1 MSERFSVIRD
11 TRHLQLLF
19 VLLMAAGVV
28 AFYVRAQFVPKSFGE
43 RGPYRAEALDEIAS
57 LPHFLSS
64 DASCIQCH
72 QAVHDERKDSPH
84 IAVLCMHC
92 HGNGRQ
98 HMAQAIKAK
107 ESPELTL
114 DRAKP
119 WDNNFVTSID
129 LFITK
134 DKAICLSCHQRV
146 VGMPK
151 TFRAID
157 PDKHLEEQG
166 ASDAASPE
174 ACFECHS
181 GHSPGI

>member
-1 MSERFSVIRD
+1 MSERFSVVRD

-19 VLLMAAGVV
+19 LLLVVAGVIG
-28 AFYVRAQFVPKSFGE
+28 FFVRDRFVPKSFGT
-43 RGPYRAEALDEIAS
+43 RGPYRAEALDEVAA

-72 QAVHDERKDSPH
+72 QAVHEERKDSPH
-84 IAVLCMHC
+84 LAVRCMHC
-92 HGNGRQ
+92 HGNGRE
-98 HMAQAIKAK
+98 HIAQALKAK
-107 ESPELTL
+107 VSPELKL
-114 DRAKP
+114 EPAKA
-119 WDNNFVTSID
+119 WDKSFVSQID

-146 VGMPK
+146 VGMPA

-157 PDKHLEEQG
+157 QTKHLEEQG
-166 ASDAASPE
+166 ASDVTSPDV
-174 ACFECHS
+174 CFECHS